1 MDKKMI
7 YTCEYCGKEFSTI
20 DECQEHEIFC
30 KQIIDEFS
38 TLISKFLQKIIQEY
52 NINTQKKQV
61 MSYIINNNICCNIK
75 YLGTLAN
82 GHQITIDERIN
93 LDEINNFKSDVIQ
106 YIKHLNTNQ
115 YIGEVNVTTEDFGY
129 NTYTIGDIDILDIL
143 QDLKGKKIKIEVLN

>member
-1 MDKKMI
+1 MI

-61 MSYIINNNICCNIK
+61 MSYIINNNI
-75 YLGTLAN
+75 Y
-82 GHQITIDERIN
+82 
-93 LDEINNFKSDVIQ
+93 
-106 YIKHLNTNQ
+106 
-115 YIGEVNVTTEDFGY
+115 
-129 NTYTIGDIDILDIL
+129 
-143 QDLKGKKIKIEVLN
+143 